1 MLAVS
6 AGWSTTQHTV
16 TQIMRPKGKLFALV
30 VLFAA
35 VGLLTAT
42 GAFTTVEADRT
53 AEINTAG
60 DSNALVAIQA
70 ADENGEYLTQ
80 NGNEAE
86 FDLGAPNSADGV
98 NLNASTNINR
108 TINITNNGGD
118 PVNVHIEASG
128 DNNGYVSFYANQT
141 AGADTNI
148 TGAGNT
154 VEVGSGNNVT
164 VSVLIDTTDGDNSW
178 SGEENLINEITIV
191 AEDAS

>member
-1 MLAVS
+1 
-6 AGWSTTQHTV
+6 
-16 TQIMRPKGKLFALV
+16 MRPKGKLFALV